1 MTKFEF
7 DVNKINRIKTYLRMK
22 YESFC
27 IDLKAEAALSNLSLE
42 GIDLKSGTFISGGA
56 IASLLL
62 DESVNDFDVYFTDNN
77 SMKYFNSLVNNSVTN
92 LVKEINAEY
101 HGAKINGLMIT
112 SNAITLKNNFQLI
125 TKTCGEPK
133 DVTSTFDYE
142 HCRAYYIPAED
153 KLFIS
158 PLTYNCIMNKKLVIH
173 NKEALHNREQKFID
187 RGWSKY
193 KQMIEENE
201 NSKLRI

>member
-7 DVNKINRIKTYLRMK
+7 DVNKINQIKTYLKLK

-27 IDLKAEAALSNLSLE
+27 LDLKAESALSGKNLDHV
-42 GIDLKSGTFISGGA
+42 DLKAGTFISGGA
-56 IASLLL
+56 IVSLLL
-62 DESVNDFDVYFTDNN
+62 DEPVNDFDVYFTDNN

-158 PLTYNCIMNKKLVIH
+158 PLTYNCIMNRKLVIH

-193 KQMIEENE
+193 KQMIEENQ